1 MQIYLLRISVSVL
14 LKVEDN
20 NMMNRLLS
28 LLNSTASKCTASP
41 FYQVHL
47 PSRLLSKCI
56 LTAAV
61 HNLSTTPVKRNHR
74 RTRADN
80 ALHRTNNDTVVTAV
94 CSAGMCVS
102 GSGAL
107 LGFFVCF
114 FVFFTLYMTGYF
126 KIHKTQ
132 ILKMTGNFE
141 SCPQPTLQKE
151 HNRNA
156 LKNRILQIWSHKQK
170 IAIKKVWLNMINCC
184 IHFLKVC
191 FH

>member
-114 FVFFTLYMTGYF
+114 FVFFYTIYDWLLQN
-126 KIHKTQ
+126 TQ
-132 ILKMTGNFE
+132 NTNPENDWELWVQSSANSAEGT
-141 SCPQPTLQKE
+141 QQKRTKE
-151 HNRNA
+151 
-156 LKNRILQIWSHKQK
+156 
-170 IAIKKVWLNMINCC
+170 
-184 IHFLKVC
+184 
-191 FH
+191 

>member
-107 LGFFVCF
+107 LGFFC
-114 FVFFTLYMTGYF
+114 VFFLFFLHYIWLATSKYTKHKSWKWLGTLSPVLS
-126 KIHKTQ
+126 Q
-132 ILKMTGNFE
+132 L
-141 SCPQPTLQKE
+141 CR
-151 HNRNA
+151 RNTTET
-156 LKNRILQIWSHKQK
+156 H
-170 IAIKKVWLNMINCC
+170 
-184 IHFLKVC
+184 
-191 FH
+191 